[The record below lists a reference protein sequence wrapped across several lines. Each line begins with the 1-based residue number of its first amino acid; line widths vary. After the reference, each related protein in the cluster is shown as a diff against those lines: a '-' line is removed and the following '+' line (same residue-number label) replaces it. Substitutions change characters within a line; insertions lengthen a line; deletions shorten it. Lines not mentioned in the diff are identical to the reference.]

1 MNPITLA
8 TFAATVLAACVLPMT
23 GCGDSVTDGA
33 IEASGTIECTTI
45 NVASKVPGIV
55 MSLVAQEGDRVDSGT
70 VIATIDHS
78 DLNWQLA
85 QAKARHAL
93 VRANLTQA
101 VNGPRSEDIAQA
113 EAAVAQANVQL
124 SGAQTDL
131 ARIRK
136 LRAGGSA
143 TQMQLDNTTT
153 RKDAGAAGLKQAQ
166 ATLNKLRAGTRPEQI
181 SAARASVAQAE
192 AAVKSIEQRITDCT
206 VRAPSAGIITHR
218 LAEPGEMAAAG
229 SGLVTI
235 SVLRTVWLKVYLSEV
250 EIGRIKLGQDVNVF
264 LDYAP
269 ETPHVGKVT
278 YISPTAEFTPK
289 NVQTKADRVKLVFAV
304 KVGLNN
310 ADGSLKPGLPADA
323 VFTDGASAP
332 RES

>member
-1 MNPITLA
+1 MNRTIITTVITTILVACTLPIA
-8 TFAATVLAACVLPMT
+8 
-23 GCGDSVTDGA
+23 GCGNGEIDGL

-55 MSLVAQEGDRVDSGT
+55 TSLTAQEGDRVDSGA

-78 DLNWQLA
+78 DLDWQLA
-85 QAKARHAL
+85 QATARHAL
-93 VRANLTQA
+93 ARANLAQA

-113 EAAVAQANVQL
+113 EAAVAQASVQL
-124 SGAQTDL
+124 GGAQTDL
-131 ARIRK
+131 LRVKK

-143 TQMQLDNTTT
+143 TQRQLDNATT
-153 RKDAGAAGLKQAQ
+153 RADAGVAGLKQAQ
-166 ATLNKLRAGTRPEQI
+166 ATLSKLRAGTRPEQI
-181 SAARASVAQAE
+181 AAARASVAQAE

-206 VRAPSAGIITHR
+206 VRAPSSGTITHR
-218 LAEPGEMAAAG
+218 LVEPGEMAAAG

-235 SVLRTVWLKVYLSEV
+235 SALKTVWLKVYLSEV
-250 EIGRIKLGQDVNVF
+250 EIGRIKLGQDVKVY

-269 ETPHVGKVT
+269 ETPHAGRVT

-304 KVGLNN
+304 KVGLDN

-323 VFTDGASAP
+323 VFPDGTPAS